1 MVIEWHES
9 EHEDVDK
16 DVQGDLKAQQ
26 DLRACGLYKL
36 WRLGFLTAKPRLLQM
51 LVDYWDPDTETFQ
64 LDGMPLSLEVEDIYF
79 IIGLS
84 RRGMVVNLRARGLG
98 GGLRIEEYIT
108 IYCLLNMEKVGSQ
121 IPTNSIQNLGLK
133 EILLVL
139 GRISRLASL
148 HQAYRPLIFYAV
160 ECISPTIYD
169 WSTSLLGNMK
179 QQLTYYKMKRVRNFG
194 FTSILTNFFFERVL
208 KLSPRVDIT
217 AHGSWDPS

>member
-1 MVIEWHES
+1 MYKFLRLGS
-9 EHEDVDK
+9 
-16 DVQGDLKAQQ
+16 
-26 DLRACGLYKL
+26 LRAN
-36 WRLGFLTAKPRLLQM
+36 PRLLQM

-64 LDGMPLSLEVEDIYF
+64 LDGMPLNLEVEDIYF

-84 RRGMVVNLRARGLG
+84 HRGMVVNLRARGLG
-98 GGLRIEEYIT
+98 GGLRIEDYIA
-108 IYCLLNMEKVGSQ
+108 IYYLPNTEKVGNQ

-169 WSTSLLGNMK
+169 WSTSLLSNK
-179 QQLTYYKMKRVRNFG
+179 K
-194 FTSILTNFFFERVL
+194 
-208 KLSPRVDIT
+208 
-217 AHGSWDPS
+217 